1 MMASDLSEPLE
12 LHETIRKEFFD
23 KQVVFVSDQ
32 EFKKLRMMHKIQNE
46 EQESSDD
53 SDSDLDKFEGLYTER
68 LIKTNKRY
76 ANIMN

>member
-1 MMASDLSEPLE
+1 VMASDLSEPLE

-46 EQESSDD
+46 EQ
-53 SDSDLDKFEGLYTER
+53 
-68 LIKTNKRY
+68 
-76 ANIMN
+76 